1 MRDLIRLVRIGNLQ
15 ETVVE
20 EVESSLNEIF
30 RPLKCEIS
38 ESILPVPMETYNPER
53 LQFLSTPILRHLSR
67 YVNRR
72 EDMVLGI
79 TNIDLYVPSLN
90 FIFGLASHITRTSI
104 ISLYRLMPEF
114 YYQPSNPALLER
126 RTIKEAVHE
135 LGHVLGAKHCSN
147 SKCVMHFS
155 NDITM
160 TDEKEHKFC
169 SGCRKIIDQA
179 IGSMLESYNNS
190 TKDI

>member
-1 MRDLIRLVRIGNLQ
+1 MI
-15 ETVVE
+15 VE
-20 EVESSLNEIF
+20 KVESSLEEAF
-30 RPLKCEIS
+30 WPLKCEIL
-38 ESILPVPMETYNPER
+38 ESTLPVPLETYNPKR
-53 LQFLSTPILRHLSR
+53 LQFHSTPILQHLSK

-90 FIFGLASHITRTSI
+90 FIFGLASHVSKTSI
-104 ISLYRLMPEF
+104 LSLYRLMPEF
-114 YYQPSNPALLER
+114 YHQPSNPTLLER
-126 RTIKEAVHE
+126 RAIKTAIHE

-160 TDEKEHKFC
+160 TDEKEHRFC
-169 SGCRKIIDQA
+169 SRCRTIIDQA
-179 IGSMLESYNNS
+179 ISSIRGSDTNS

>member
-1 MRDLIRLVRIGNLQ
+1 MIRLVRIGNPQ
-15 ETVVE
+15 DKVVE
-20 EVESSLNEIF
+20 KVGLSLNEVF
-30 RPLKCEIS
+30 QPLKCEVL
-38 ESILPVPMETYNPER
+38 ESILPVPMETYNPQR
-53 LQFLSTPILRHLSR
+53 LQFHSTPILRYLSR

-104 ISLYRLMPEF
+104 ISLCRLMPEF
-114 YYQPSNPALLER
+114 YYQPPNPTLLER
-126 RTIKEAVHE
+126 RAIKEAVHE

-160 TDEKEHKFC
+160 TDEKEHEFC
-169 SGCRKIIDQA
+169 SRCRKIIDQA
-179 IGSMLESYNNS
+179 ISSMAGSYSNS